1 MEIFNPTYDSQGIC
15 LLIGWKF
22 SPHRLRTQQES
33 ECEFPCKDPEPVGLY
48 PRRRMD
54 QPSHAWRTQG
64 TYRRLDRGLHCPAE
78 LYAKRTRQHRIQRGA
93 DASGLPSEFVSQ
105 NPENLRFDF
114 TATGDYIERSRRRSA
129 VLRELKSRNP
139 TVRI

>member
-1 MEIFNPTYDSQGIC
+1 MRVPRVKTQNLWVFIPGDERIS
-15 LLIGWKF
+15 
-22 SPHRLRTQQES
+22 LRTHGALKEHIVVWIAA
-33 ECEFPCKDPEPVGLY
+33 FF
-48 PRRRMD
+48 
-54 QPSHAWRTQG
+54 
-64 TYRRLDRGLHCPAE
+64 HCPAE

-139 TVRI
+139 NDRI